1 MMKKAKMVIKVSLL
15 QMMPSKII
23 AFVFSMLCV
32 SIFFLE
38 NIHVPDDLQP
48 SLAVFIFL
56 FWNLF
61 WDIVILRGI
70 GISVKNQ

>member
-1 MMKKAKMVIKVSLL
+1 MKKAKMVIKVSLL
-15 QMMPSKII
+15 QMMPSKMI
-23 AFVFSMLCV
+23 AFIFSMLTV

-38 NIHVPDDLQP
+38 GIHIHDDLQP